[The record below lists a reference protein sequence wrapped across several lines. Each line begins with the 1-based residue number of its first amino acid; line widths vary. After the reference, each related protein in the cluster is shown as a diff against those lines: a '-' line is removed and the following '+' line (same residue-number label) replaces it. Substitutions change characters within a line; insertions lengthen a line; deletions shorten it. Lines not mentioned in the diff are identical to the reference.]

1 MDSNSLLL
9 NLKDYA
15 VKRSLGQSEHKF
27 NSAALFPT
35 AVAASSP
42 EP

>member
-15 VKRSLGQSEHKF
+15 VKRSLGISAHKF
-27 NSAALFPT
+27 YNAALLFVT
-35 AVAASSP
+35 ELSP
-42 EP
+42 EDNA